1 VRKDEIER
9 GEGVQGDV
17 VQMDP
22 NNDVIGSYG
31 TGPGKKM
38 YNHTCAEYEAGPVGQ
53 QQRAE
58 SIE

>member
-1 VRKDEIER
+1 
-9 GEGVQGDV
+9 
-17 VQMDP
+17 MDP

-53 QQRAE
+53 QHQRAE
-58 SIE
+58 SIEGFIEAEAFLRL

>member
-1 VRKDEIER
+1 MARR
-9 GEGVQGDV
+9 PRDV

-38 YNHTCAEYEAGPVGQ
+38 YNHTCAEYEAGPVGFNTRE
-53 QQRAE
+53 QRVLKDL
-58 SIE
+58 